1 MLMIG
6 TTSALAATLTVES
19 EADFAALVAATLSRW
34 ARI

>member
-6 TTSALAATLTVES
+6 TTSALAATLTVGRG
-19 EADFAALVAATLSRW
+19 AGFATRAAATLSRW